1 MQSGESGEGG
11 STVEDHSM
19 AGWPAPT
26 SQDPATTTF
35 DRLLPQGNAP
45 PAVNGLPANISAIL
59 QAVQDPALQGMLG
72 APTVNAPPPTLK
84 PEEAEL
90 YQVSPSDQVHKSIRR
105 RFSTFAR
112 FSLFSATIGCG
123 HCPGSKGRSSRS
135 WSPSPPTSSQL
146 QPGDWKLLRRF
157 TF

>member
-1 MQSGESGEGG
+1 
-11 STVEDHSM
+11 M

-72 APTVNAPPPTLK
+72 ASNVNAPPPTLK

-90 YQVSPSDQVHKSIRR
+90 YQVSPSDQVHKNIHREDFQHLLDFPS
-105 RFSTFAR
+105 FQQQLAA
-112 FSLFSATIGCG
+112 ATALAQ
-123 HCPGSKGRSSRS
+123 KGDL
-135 WSPSPPTSSQL
+135 PAVGVPVHLPPPNYNQVT
-146 QPGDWKLLRRF
+146 GNY
-157 TF
+157 